1 MAGLSGTGTLPKII
15 ASAATLRSS
24 TARLTSFV
32 RKRRR
37 CGVWPLA
44 AAILVLVL
52 PGARVT
58 SAPVDVSPQPVLQWF
73 ESSYRTIEDRAADI
87 FLAGYGFVW
96 LPPPFRADQG
106 DFSVGYDVYDRF
118 DLGRPERPTLYGT
131 EDGLKGLARTL
142 HQAGISV
149 QVDFIINHGGFSSL
163 STPGF
168 VAAGGYPGLA

>member
-118 DLGRPERPTLYGT
+118 DLGRPERPTLQPR
-131 EDGLKGLARTL
+131 EARRRQRSTVL
-142 HQAGISV
+142 RSDSQRFRRV
-149 QVDFIINHGGFSSL
+149 VVSS
-163 STPGF
+163 SRSGRRPG
-168 VAAGGYPGLA
+168 APEAP